1 MNKVQWYNGLEPI
14 GISILK
20 HYLMNNCLE
29 ILTRYHDLAKMIET
43 QFSIVTKM
51 ILRWISYY
59 SRQVVFKLL
68 VHILCYILIYGH
80 CMYVLLFVTL
90 LETVTVNF

>member
-29 ILTRYHDLAKMIET
+29 ILTRYHDLVKMIET

-51 ILRWISYY
+51 ILHWISYY
-59 SRQVVFKLL
+59 SRQVVFK
-68 VHILCYILIYGH
+68 
-80 CMYVLLFVTL
+80 YVLLFVTL

>member
-29 ILTRYHDLAKMIET
+29 IVTRYHDLAKMIET

-51 ILRWISYY
+51 IL
-59 SRQVVFKLL
+59 
-68 VHILCYILIYGH
+68 H
-80 CMYVLLFVTL
+80 
-90 LETVTVNF
+90 